1 MTYIFLDKYGY
12 RTKSHYNNLTK
23 LKKIKNLN
31 LFFISGRSLV
41 IIEPILYLISKYK
54 KNVLLIYTDDQ
65 FYHRILVNRIWWN
78 NPSEVPDK
86 LDKCNNL
93 FLLDFLSIKYFK
105 RIQPYPLFIE
115 KSKPTKKIIYIS
127 EWKDNQGE
135 CIEKLWSTNKNNILK
150 KFYDPSFNIYQ
161 NISDDKLFSIFTG
174 LSNKVRGYYCKNLLK
189 DFPNEFM
196 LLGKDW
202 GNISKSGKNFMNYN
216 PESRR
221 ERYKGAICVD
231 FLSKSGISVLYQ
243 RTLEIIE
250 SGGLLI
256 QSYGYDSEQIY
267 GQELCQK
274 ICFRSYLELRELI
287 IFYLS
292 DFNAFEDTLRLIS
305 SHFNNVE
312 NLLYD
317 KFFAKMS

>member
-12 RTKSHYNNLTK
+12 RTKNNYNNLTK
-23 LKKIKNLN
+23 LKKIKNVN

-93 FLLDFLSIKYFK
+93 FLLDFLSNKYFK
-105 RIQPYPLFIE
+105 RIQSFPLFIA
-115 KSKPTKKIIYIS
+115 KSKPTRKIIYIS

-150 KFYDPSFNIYQ
+150 KFYDPGFHIYQ
-161 NISDDKLFSIFTG
+161 NLSDDKLFSIFAG

-274 ICFRSYLELRELI
+274 ICFRSYEELRALI
-287 IFYLS
+287 VFYLT
-292 DFNAFEDTLRLIS
+292 DLNAFEDTLRLIH
-305 SHFNNVE
+305 SHFDNIE
-312 NLLYD
+312 NRLYD
-317 KFFAKMS
+317 QFFAKIN